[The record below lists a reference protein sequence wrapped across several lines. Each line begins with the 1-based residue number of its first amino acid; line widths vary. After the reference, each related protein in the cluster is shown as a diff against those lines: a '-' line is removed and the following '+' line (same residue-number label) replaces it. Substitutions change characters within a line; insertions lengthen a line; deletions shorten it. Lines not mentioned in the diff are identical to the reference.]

1 MITNTLRELLTNL
14 IDYAGLFP
22 PASLPLDKAYKQF
35 TGYINESDEWILSK
49 FICPA
54 KQLSSLAELIKTDE
68 NNSRPFSISVL
79 GRSGANIEEFIKGTN
94 DDLLQIINFSKET
107 ENKFHTDAFEVR
119 LPEDLVLENNP
130 NAMYEVLNS
139 VSANFKENLNLPVK
153 KFFELTIKSE
163 LKNDWKASVNN
174 FASALKRHNEYFGQ
188 DENFPRSGFKLRTG
202 GVEASAF
209 PSPEQIAYVINI
221 CYENQVP
228 LKFTAGLHHPIR
240 HYNESVKT
248 KMHGFLNVFGAGVLL
263 YGNDLIEQDLIDI
276 LSDEDAESF
285 KFDGNYFRWKEFKS
299 PIKVIENARKNFVI
313 SYGSC
318 SFDEPREDLTTLQ
331 LL

>member
-22 PASLPLDKAYKQF
+22 PASLPLNEAYKQF
-35 TGYINESDEWILSK
+35 TGYIDESDEWILSK

-54 KQLSSLAELIKTDE
+54 KQLTALAELIKKDSSNTK
-68 NNSRPFSISVL
+68 SFSISVL

-94 DDLLQIINFSKET
+94 DDLLQILNFLKET
-107 ENKFHTDAFEVR
+107 ENNFPTDAFEVR
-119 LPEDLVLENNP
+119 LTEDLVMENNTD
-130 NAMYEVLNS
+130 AIYEVLNS
-139 VSANFKENLNLPVK
+139 VSANFKENLALPVK
-153 KFFELTIKSE
+153 KFFEFPLKENWKS
-163 LKNDWKASVNN
+163 SVNN

-209 PSPEQIAYVINI
+209 PSPEQIAYVINT
-221 CYENQVP
+221 CYENQLP

-263 YGNDLIEQDLIDI
+263 YGNDLLEEDLVNI
-276 LSDEDAESF
+276 LSDEDAENF
-285 KFDGNYFRWKEFKS
+285 KFDENYFKWKEFKS

-318 SFDEPREDLTTLQ
+318 SFDEPREDLTNLH
-331 LL
+331 LM

>member
-1 MITNTLRELLTNL
+1 MISNSLKQLITHL

-22 PASLPLDKAYKQF
+22 PASLPLPEAYKEF
-35 TGYINESDEWILSK
+35 VRYINESDEWILSK

-54 KQLSSLAELIKTDE
+54 KQLSALSELIKNDSE
-68 NNSRPFSISVL
+68 NSNSFSVSIL
-79 GRSGANIEEFIKGTN
+79 GRSGSNAEEFIKGTAE
-94 DDLLQIINFSKET
+94 DVALMAQFLQTTKSK
-107 ENKFHTDAFEVR
+107 FLTDAFE
-119 LPEDLVLENNP
+119 LKFPDDLVLENNVD
-130 NAMYEVLNS
+130 AMYEVMNS
-139 VSANFKENLNLPVK
+139 TSAILKENISFPVK
-153 KFFELTIKSE
+153 IFFELA

-209 PSPEQIAYVINI
+209 PSPEQIAYVINT
-221 CYENQVP
+221 CYENQLP

-240 HYNESVKT
+240 HYNDSVKT

-276 LSDEDAESF
+276 LSDEDSDNF
-285 KFDGNYFRWKEFKS
+285 KFDDNNFRWKEFKS

-318 SFDEPREDLTTLQ
+318 SFDEPREDLVSVKLM
-331 LL
+331 

>member
-22 PASLPLDKAYKQF
+22 PASLPLDEAYKQF

-94 DDLLQIINFSKET
+94 DDLLQIINFLKET
-107 ENKFHTDAFEVR
+107 ENKFPTDAFEVR

-130 NAMYEVLNS
+130 GTMYEVLNS
-139 VSANFKENLNLPVK
+139 VSANFKETLTLPVK
-153 KFFELTIKSE
+153 KFFELP
-163 LKNDWKASVNN
+163 LKADWKASVNN

-209 PSPEQIAYVINI
+209 PSPEQIAYVINT
-221 CYENQVP
+221 CYENQLP

-240 HYNESVKT
+240 HYNDSVKT

-263 YGNDLIEQDLIDI
+263 YGNDLLEEDLINI
-276 LSDEDAESF
+276 LSDEEAENF
-285 KFDGNYFRWKEFKS
+285 VFDENYFRWKEFKS
-299 PIKVIENARKNFVI
+299 PVKVIENARKNFVI

-318 SFDEPREDLTTLQ
+318 SFDEPREDLNTL
-331 LL
+331 

>member
-1 MITNTLRELLTNL
+1 MISNSLKQLLTHL

-22 PASLPLDKAYKQF
+22 PASLQLPEAYKGF
-35 TGYINESDEWILSK
+35 VKYVNESDEWILSK

-54 KQLSSLAELIKTDE
+54 KQLSALSELIKNDTE
-68 NNSRPFSISVL
+68 NSNFFSVSVL
-79 GRSGANIEEFIKGTN
+79 GRSGSNTEEFIKGTAE
-94 DDLLQIINFSKET
+94 DVALMAHFLQSTK
-107 ENKFHTDAFEVR
+107 NKYLTDAFE
-119 LPEDLVLENNP
+119 LKFPEDLVFENNID
-130 NAMYEVLNS
+130 AMYEVMKSTASIL
-139 VSANFKENLNLPVK
+139 KENIAFPVK
-153 KFFELTIKSE
+153 IFFELP
-163 LKNDWKASVNN
+163 LKNDWKSSVNN
-174 FASALKRHNEYFGQ
+174 FASALKKHNEFFGQ

-202 GVEASAF
+202 GVEAAAF
-209 PSPEQIAYVINI
+209 PSPEQIAYVINK

-263 YGNDLIEQDLIDI
+263 YGNDLFEEDLINI
-276 LSDEDAESF
+276 LSDEDAENF
-285 KFDGNYFRWKEFKS
+285 KFDENYFKWKEFKS

-318 SFDEPREDLTTLQ
+318 SFDEPREDLIKLH
-331 LL
+331 LLS